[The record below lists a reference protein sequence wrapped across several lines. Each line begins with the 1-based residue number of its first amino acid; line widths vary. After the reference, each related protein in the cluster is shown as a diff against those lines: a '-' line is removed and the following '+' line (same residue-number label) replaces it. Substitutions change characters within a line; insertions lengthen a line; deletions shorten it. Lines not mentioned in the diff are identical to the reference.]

1 MEWAAVTLQHGK
13 FILTSLV
20 QSLASPVHRRSSS
33 EGPIP
38 PPLDLHRVLVPSLAS
53 PVHRRPSSG
62 GPIPPPL
69 DLHKVLFLQGPSFLG
84 VLWNQTCSCLHFRG
98 SSEPPSYPTRE
109 GVGFRPR

>member
-38 PPLDLHRVLVPSLAS
+38 SSLTSTGSWYLESSQPCSPQAQLRGSYPAPLDLY
-53 PVHRRPSSG
+53 
-62 GPIPPPL
+62 
-69 DLHKVLFLQGPSFLG
+69 KVLFLSSILPRGALEPDLFMLAFQGFLR
-84 VLWNQTCSCLHFRG
+84 TSII
-98 SSEPPSYPTRE
+98 SYT
-109 GVGFRPR
+109 